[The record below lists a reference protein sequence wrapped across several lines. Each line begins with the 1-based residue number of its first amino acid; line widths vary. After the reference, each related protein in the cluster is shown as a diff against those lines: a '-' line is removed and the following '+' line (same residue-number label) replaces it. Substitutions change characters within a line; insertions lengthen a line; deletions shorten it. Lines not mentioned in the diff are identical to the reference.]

1 MRDKV
6 MEAVDSGLHERERG
20 LIRRGLGREFVLEIK
35 EQKSHCI
42 KYRKVSTVTLLMLD
56 TETSL

>member
-1 MRDKV
+1 MT
-6 MEAVDSGLHERERG
+6 ETVDSGLHERERG
-20 LIRRGLGREFVLEIK
+20 LYRRGLGREFVLGIK
-35 EQKSHCI
+35 EQKSHCT